1 MHISTSVKIAQQPNA
16 EQKLQQCTSC
26 LFPTLIYNQVKEKE
40 NPPRFI
46 DSRIILHSVQNNETK
61 KRMRKKQRV
70 KKTDRQTEIM
80 NDQRSIVYRLLTIAH
95 ILEKKISNNKINILK
110 AEHVVI
116 E

>member
-1 MHISTSVKIAQQPNA
+1 
-16 EQKLQQCTSC
+16 
-26 LFPTLIYNQVKEKE
+26 
-40 NPPRFI
+40 
-46 DSRIILHSVQNNETK
+46 
-61 KRMRKKQRV
+61 MRKKQRV